1 MTFWI
6 ITLGLAA
13 LVAAL
18 LVLALIRGKAGAEPP
33 AAYDL
38 KVYRDQMAEVER
50 DSARGVIA
58 PEEVE
63 RLKAEIGRRIL
74 AADAKLQEQQSGAGQ
89 PKSATMA
96 MAALV
101 AVFLLGGGW
110 WMYDHYGAV
119 GYGDLA
125 LKDRI
130 EMAEERRADRPS
142 QAQAEA
148 ELPPMPNPDRDPKYL
163 ELVEKLR
170 AAVEQRPDDL
180 QGQAL
185 LVRNEAVLGNFAR
198 AHAAQARVLEIK
210 GDEATATDYADY
222 ADVLIL
228 AAGGYVSPEA
238 ETALKQAL
246 SRDPKNGT
254 ALYYWGLMLTQ
265 NDRPDQAFGIWRSL
279 LRQGP
284 DDAAWIP
291 PIRAQI
297 EEIAMR
303 AGVEYTLP
311 PVADAPM
318 LRGPSA
324 EDMQSAAELS
334 DEDRQNMI
342 RGMVANLSERLATE
356 GGTAPEWA
364 RLINAYGVLG
374 EQDRAAAI
382 WAEAQGRFA
391 ERPDELAAI
400 RAAAEQAG
408 VAQ

>member
-13 LVAAL
+13 IVAAL

-89 PKSATMA
+89 PKSATIV

-101 AVFLLGGGW
+101 AAFLLGGGW

-130 EMAEERRADRPS
+130 EMAAERRAERPT

-148 ELPPMPNPDRDPKYL
+148 ELPPMPAPDRDPKYL

-170 AAVEQRPDDL
+170 AAVEQRPDDV

-198 AHAAQARVLEIK
+198 AHAAQARVIELK
-210 GDEATATDYADY
+210 GDEVTATDYADY

-265 NDRPDQAFGIWRSL
+265 NDRPDQAFGIWRGL
-279 LRQGP
+279 LNQGP
-284 DDAAWIP
+284 EDAAWIP

-303 AGVEYTLP
+303 AGVEYSLP
-311 PVADAPM
+311 PAGGAPM

-324 EDMQSAAELS
+324 QDMENAAEMTE
-334 DEDRQNMI
+334 EDREEMI

-364 RLINAYGVLG
+364 RLITAYGVLG
-374 EQDRAAAI
+374 NTDQASAI
-382 WAEAQGRFA
+382 WTEAQGRFA
-391 ERPDELAAI
+391 ERPEELATI

-408 VAQ
+408 VAN